1 MGVVGFARFG
11 VLCAFVEEVFVLFEP
26 CFQAAFKVGSAAV
39 FQRPC
44 QVPQLFACCR
54 LRVARQVAADG
65 FDLVEMAKL
74 YGDIGEQLQQTLT
87 TVADDALYF
96 NAFGFQ
102 AADGFGV
109 KGVGFVFDF
118 GNRKRFA
125 ADAVEQ
131 NHDAETASE
140 VGGVH
145 HDVGALGRGKLRF
158 GRGFFEMAQDGLAAA
173 SVGGDKLCSG
183 LFACGVG
190 LP

>member
-74 YGDIGEQLQQTLT
+74 YGDIEEQLQQTLT
-87 TVADDALYF
+87 TVADNALYF
-96 NAFGFQ
+96 NVFGFQ

-158 GRGFFEMAQDGLAAA
+158 ESSFIEMAQDGLAAA
-173 SVGGDKLCSG
+173 SVGGGKLCSG
-183 LFACGVG
+183 LFAYGVG